1 MAELRAAII
10 EEDSSSNNNDFHKR
24 RNAAISAI
32 TEPLII
38 LPIRKDDKENIKER
52 E

>member
-32 TEPLII
+32 TEPLMWTSS
-38 LPIRKDDKENIKER
+38 KEE
-52 E
+52 